1 MKTQVT
7 VRESKGAAIAGYGDF
22 PPRCSPALL
31 LGDDLSLQRPD
42 LAVQRR
48 RPKPDELDEV
58 APLQRRGGG
67 CEQGALTVGDVDSFF
82 DERALD
88 QALSGRSPPRVA

>member
-1 MKTQVT
+1 MQTQVSI
-7 VRESKGAAIAGYGDF
+7 RKSKESTIAGYRDF

-31 LGDDLSLQRPD
+31 LGDDPSPQRPD
-42 LAVQRR
+42 LAVHRR

-67 CEQGALTVGDVDSFF
+67 REQGALPVGVADGF
-82 DERALD
+82 LD
-88 QALSGRSPPRVA
+88 GRVLGQEPRSRVA

>member
-1 MKTQVT
+1 MQTQVS
-7 VRESKGAAIAGYGDF
+7 VRKSIASAKARNRDF

-31 LGDDLSLQRPD
+31 LGDDPPPQRPD
-42 LAVQRR
+42 LAVHRR

-67 CEQGALTVGDVDSFF
+67 CEQGALPVGDADSFL
-82 DERALD
+82 DGRALG
-88 QALSGRSPPRVA
+88 QEPRSRVA